1 MSHPLLERHLE
12 RQAVKP
18 LYLFYGDEE
27 FLMNRALLRL
37 EAGLTDRAG
46 EPPSKVVREA
56 QEVELPEFLAESR
69 AATLWGPGQL
79 LILRRVDT
87 YPAAQLKA
95 ITGYLDHPAPRAW
108 VVLLAEGLKAREVE
122 KHAVWGR
129 LAREEAALGFYRLR
143 EGELYQWLTREAR
156 QLGKNLTLAAA
167 QRLVEM
173 VGDNLAELSQELEK
187 LALFAGP
194 ENTLTPALV
203 TQLASHSRTYNI
215 FALVDA
221 LGAPG
226 FHQRLT
232 SLGHLMDL
240 GEHPAKILGMLA
252 RQVRMLIRVKE
263 GVGRQSGGT
272 GQQPEGAPVQG
283 EEPGPAGGSLQRRGP
298 QDATWPC
305 CTGWTSS
312 SRPAPVT
319 PGSGWS
325 GPWSRWGRGEIK

>member
-1 MSHPLLERHLE
+1 MSHPLLERHIE

-27 FLMNRALLRL
+27 FLMQRALLRL
-37 EAGLTDRAG
+37 EASLTDQAG
-46 EPPSKVVREA
+46 ELPSKVVRDA
-56 QEVELPEFLAESR
+56 QEVELPEFLSESR

-108 VVLLAEGLKAREVE
+108 IVLLAEGLKAREVE

-129 LAREEAALGFYRLR
+129 LAKGEAALGFYRLR
-143 EGELYQWLTREAR
+143 EGELHQWLTREAR

-173 VGDNLAELSQELEK
+173 VGNNLAELSQELEK

-221 LGAPG
+221 LGTPG

-232 SLGHLMDL
+232 SLGQLMDL
-240 GEHPAKILGMLA
+240 GEPPARILGMLA
-252 RQVRMLIRVKE
+252 RQVRLLIRVKE
-263 GVGRQSGGT
+263 GVGGNPAELASRLKVPPYKVKSLAQQGARFSDAALKRHLAMLHRVDFQLKTST
-272 GQQPEGAPVQG
+272 GNPRLWLEWALIKMG
-283 EEPGPAGGSLQRRGP
+283 PG
-298 QDATWPC
+298 
-305 CTGWTSS
+305 
-312 SRPAPVT
+312 
-319 PGSGWS
+319 
-325 GPWSRWGRGEIK
+325 

>member
-1 MSHPLLERHLE
+1 MPHPLLERHLE

-27 FLMNRALLRL
+27 FLMNRALTRL
-37 EAGLTDRAG
+37 EVALTDRAG
-46 EPPSKVVREA
+46 EPPSKVVRDA
-56 QEVELPEFLAESR
+56 QEVELAEFLAESR

-87 YPAAQLKA
+87 YPAPQLKA

-108 VVLLAEGLKAREVE
+108 VVLLAEGLKSREVE

-129 LAREEAALGFYRLR
+129 LAREEAALGFHRLR
-143 EGELYQWLTREAR
+143 EGELHQWLSREAR

-173 VGDNLAELSQELEK
+173 VGNNLAELSQELEK

-252 RQVRMLIRVKE
+252 RQLRLLIQVKE
-263 GVGRQSGGT
+263 GVGANPAELASRLKVSPYKVKSLAQQGARFSDAALKAHLAMLHRVDLSLKTST
-272 GQQPEGAPVQG
+272 GNPRLWLEWALIKMG
-283 EEPGPAGGSLQRRGP
+283 PG
-298 QDATWPC
+298 
-305 CTGWTSS
+305 
-312 SRPAPVT
+312 
-319 PGSGWS
+319 
-325 GPWSRWGRGEIK
+325 

>member
-12 RQAVKP
+12 QGAVKP

-27 FLMNRALLRL
+27 FLMNRALVRL

-46 EPPSKVVREA
+46 EPPAKVTREA
-56 QEVELPEFLAESR
+56 QEVGLPEFLAESR
-69 AATLWGPGQL
+69 AGTLWGPGQL

-87 YPAAQLKA
+87 YPADQLKA

-108 VVLLAEGLKAREVE
+108 VVLLAEGLKARDVE
-122 KHAVWGR
+122 KHKVWGR
-129 LAREEAALGFYRLR
+129 LAKEGAALGFYRLR

-156 QLGKNLTLAAA
+156 RLEKNLTLAAA

-194 ENTLTPALV
+194 ENVLTPALV
-203 TQLASHSRTYNI
+203 TQLASHSRNYNI
-215 FALVDA
+215 FALVEA
-221 LGAPG
+221 LGTPG

-232 SLGHLMDL
+232 SLGHLLDL

-252 RQVRMLIRVKE
+252 RQVRILIRVKE
-263 GVGRQSGGT
+263 GT
-272 GQQPEGAPVQG
+272 GANPVELARSLGVPQWKVKDLAQQGARFSDAALKSHLRLLHQVDFHLKTSTGNPRLWLEWALVKMG
-283 EEPGPAGGSLQRRGP
+283 PG
-298 QDATWPC
+298 
-305 CTGWTSS
+305 
-312 SRPAPVT
+312 
-319 PGSGWS
+319 
-325 GPWSRWGRGEIK
+325 